1 MERSRMTAA
10 CQKLKQSLEYP
21 YNHILVSSNMDAF
34 TTTKVESIAVAVPPI
49 NEEGSGN
56 GGGAYCVVA

>member
-1 MERSRMTAA
+1 MERSRMIAV
-10 CQKLKQSLEYP
+10 CQKLKQIPESP

-34 TTTKVESIAVAVPPI
+34 TTTKVERIAIAVPPI